1 MHNVNTMPNKPVAKP
16 TGILKPFRQK
26 YDIVLSSESSALSA
40 SSSSQKVL
48 SIKNDR
54 SRPIRVTAIALVYK
68 AGLED
73 ALIEIKRSGANGE
86 LVAGQT
92 QISVIGRNRAT
103 EKTHDFPVEF
113 LLGDT
118 LEIELWVKTK
128 TIPLNAGDVCMSVL
142 GEYV

>member
-1 MHNVNTMPNKPVAKP
+1 MVQKRPVAKP
-16 TGILKPFRQK
+16 TGVIRHFRQK

-54 SRPIRVTAIALVYK
+54 SRSIRVTAIALVYK

-73 ALIEIKRSGANGE
+73 ALIEIKRSGSNGE
-86 LVAGQT
+86 IVTGQT
-92 QISVIGRNRAT
+92 QISVIGRDRAKDRT
-103 EKTHDFPVEF
+103 ADFPVEF
-113 LLGDT
+113 VLGDT

-128 TIPLNAGDVCMSVL
+128 TVPLNAGDVCLSVL

>member
-1 MHNVNTMPNKPVAKP
+1 MNTIPNKPAVKTAGVIRP
-16 TGILKPFRQK
+16 YRQK

-40 SSSSQKVL
+40 SSASQKVL

-54 SRPIRVTAIALVYK
+54 SRPIRVTAISLVYK
-68 AGLED
+68 LGLED
-73 ALIEIKRSGANGE
+73 ALIEIKRSGSNGE
-86 LVAGQT
+86 LISGQT
-92 QISVIGRNRAT
+92 QMAVIGRDRAKD
-103 EKTHDFPVEF
+103 KTPDFPVEL

-128 TIPLNAGDVCMSVL
+128 TTPLNAGDVCMSIL